1 MSRTVLQ
8 AALALLGFVS
18 YWPALQVLSA
28 RRRARYEQ
36 LRRRVGAGKSGR
48 AKLAAGEVKAAT
60 QLLHTTHTMASGF
73 ETEGLWVLELA
84 SDTLVVPDE
93 EATRAAIA
101 AAKIPTTAIDSEE
114 HGASGVMAWLFWCGL
129 ALAALALWDQP
140 WTRWV
145 LLGSGVVGL
154 IALAMRPASDPD
166 R

>member
-1 MSRTVLQ
+1 MSRAVLQ
-8 AALALLGFVS
+8 AALAVLGFVS

-28 RRRARYEQ
+28 RRRARYEE
-36 LRRRVGAGKSGR
+36 RRRQLGAGKSGR

-73 ETEGLWVLELA
+73 ETDGLWVLELA
-84 SDTLVVPDE
+84 SGTLVVPDE
-93 EATRAAIA
+93 EATRQALT
-101 AAKIPTTAIDSEE
+101 AAKIPTTTIASEE
-114 HGASGVMAWLFWCGL
+114 HGVSGVMAWLFWCAI
-129 ALAALALWDQP
+129 ALAALALWDEP

-145 LLGSGVVGL
+145 LLGSAVVGL